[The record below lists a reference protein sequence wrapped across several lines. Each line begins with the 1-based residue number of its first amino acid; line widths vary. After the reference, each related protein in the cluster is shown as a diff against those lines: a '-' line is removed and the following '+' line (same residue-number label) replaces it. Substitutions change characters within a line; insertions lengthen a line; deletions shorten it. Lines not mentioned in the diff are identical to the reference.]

1 MSDID
6 AIVLIARSTSVKIV
20 TETSTILAVDLS
32 IISSRSCEDRE
43 NEEEEE
49 KRKERERKR
58 EREREKRERGKRERG
73 KREREKKIIGRRW

>member
-43 NEEEEE
+43 NEE
-49 KRKERERKR
+49 RER
-58 EREREKRERGKRERG
+58 REKRERGRER
-73 KREREKKIIGRRW
+73 KKKERRRR